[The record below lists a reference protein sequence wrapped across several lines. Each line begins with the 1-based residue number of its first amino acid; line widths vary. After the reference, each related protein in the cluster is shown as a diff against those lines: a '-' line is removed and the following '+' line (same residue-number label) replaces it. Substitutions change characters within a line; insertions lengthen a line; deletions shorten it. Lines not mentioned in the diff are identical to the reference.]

1 MESDFKTE
9 VKDETSN
16 AVAAAV
22 VPASGGGVGE
32 LVKTEEDKTAA
43 VTTPGTVVKPEEYVK
58 RKAVFS
64 AEELRTALMPPLEKM
79 YNQEPEAVPFRSPV
93 DPNALG
99 IPDYF
104 EIIKKPMDMSAI
116 KRKLD
121 TGAYTDPWEYI
132 NDVFLMFE
140 NAWVYNRKT
149 SRVYRYCT
157 KVGRNLLKSCRPRS
171 LECEFSYI
179 D

>member
-1 MESDFKTE
+1 MEQSDFKAE
-9 VKDETSN
+9 VKDEPPSSN
-16 AVAAAV
+16 AVAAV
-22 VPASGGGVGE
+22 VPAAGGE
-32 LVKTEEDKTAA
+32 PMKTDADDEKSAA
-43 VTTPGTVVKPEEYVK
+43 ATPGAAAAAALPTKYEEYVK

-64 AEELRTALMPPLEKM
+64 PEELRTALMPPLEKM

-104 EIIKKPMDMSAI
+104 EIIKKPMDMSGI

-157 KVGRNLLKSCRPRS
+157 KVGVMCKTINKIYL
-171 LECEFSYI
+171 
-179 D
+179 